1 MQRLILTGILMVS
14 FLIPA
19 QAQILKNLKKKVEHR
34 VEQKVS
40 DKIADKAASEAGKSV
55 DKAMEPGNDQSGFP
69 MGTAQADLSEVPE
82 SYEFEWRYV
91 MKMENKKGETQLN
104 YFLKK
109 DAPYFGFK
117 LPNSEEMFMV
127 MDESRNLMVNF
138 MNSKGHKMITA
149 SRISKSALQETTDE
163 NERDEYSFKKLG
175 SKTILGYNCRGFKAE
190 NKDGVYTF
198 YITSEP
204 DISFM
209 DIYKLDKAN
218 LPANFDPKWIKDGK
232 GLMMQMILEDKKNAK
247 NNLIMTCVALEKES
261 VILRKSDYKSLAG
274 Y

>member
-1 MQRLILTGILMVS
+1 MKKLILTGVLMVL

-19 QAQILKNLKKKVEHR
+19 EAQVLKNLKKKVDHR
-34 VEQKVS
+34 VEQKVT

-55 DKAMEPGNDQSGFP
+55 DKAMEPGYNNSGFP
-69 MGTAQADLSEVPE
+69 MGAAQADLSEVPE
-82 SYEFEWRYV
+82 IYEFEWRYV
-91 MKMENKKGETQLN
+91 MKMENKEGETNLN

-109 DAPYFGFK
+109 DAPYFGFE
-117 LPNSEEMFMV
+117 LPNSGEMFMV
-127 MDESRNLMVNF
+127 MDQSRNLMVNY
-138 MNSKGHKMITA
+138 MNSKGTKMITA
-149 SRISKSALQETTDE
+149 SKISKSALDETEDKK
-163 NERDEYSFKKLG
+163 ERDETTFKKIDG
-175 SKTILGYNCRGFKAE
+175 KTIMGYKCRGFQAE

-209 DIYKLDKAN
+209 DIYKSDKTK
-218 LPANFDPKWIKDGK
+218 LPANFDPNWIEDGK
-232 GLMMQMILEDKKNAK
+232 GLTMQMILEDKKNAK
-247 NNLIMTCVALEKES
+247 NNLVMTCVTLEKQS

>member
-1 MQRLILTGILMVS
+1 MVF

-19 QAQILKNLKKKVEHR
+19 QAQVLKNLKKKVEQR

-82 SYEFEWRYV
+82 TYEFDWKYV
-91 MKMENKKGETQLN
+91 LEMQNKEGETQLN

-117 LPNSEEMFMV
+117 LPNSDEMFMV
-127 MDESRNLMVNF
+127 MDQSRNLMVNYID
-138 MNSKGHKMITA
+138 SKGTKMMTA
-149 SRISKSALQETTDE
+149 SRISKSALEETANE
-163 NERDEYSFKKLG
+163 NKRDEYTFKKIG
-175 SKTILGYNCRGFKAE
+175 GKTIMGYNCSGFQAE

-209 DIYKLDKAN
+209 DIYRSDKTN
-218 LPANFDPKWIKDGK
+218 LPANFDPKWIEDGK
-232 GLMMQMILEDKKNAK
+232 GLMMQMILEDKKKPK
-247 NNLIMTCVALEKES
+247 NNLVMTCVALEKQS
-261 VILRKSDYKSLAG
+261 VKLRKSDYKSFAG
-274 Y
+274 N

>member
-1 MQRLILTGILMVS
+1 MKKLILTGVMMVF

-40 DKIADKAASEAGKSV
+40 DKAASETGKPV
-55 DKAMEPGNDQSGFP
+55 DKAMEPGYNRSGFP
-69 MGTAQADLSEVPE
+69 MGAGQADLSEVPE

-91 MKMENKKGETQLN
+91 MKMENKEGETLLN

-117 LPNSEEMFMV
+117 LQNSEEIFMV
-127 MDESRNLMVNF
+127 MDESRNLMVNY

-149 SRISKSALQETTDE
+149 SRISKSALNEMEDE
-163 NERDEYSFKKLG
+163 NERDETTFKKIG
-175 SKTILGYNCRGFKAE
+175 SKTIMGYNCRGFQAE

-198 YITSEP
+198 YITNER

-209 DIYKLDKAN
+209 DIYKSDNTK
-218 LPANFDPKWIKDGK
+218 LPANFDPKWIEDGK
-232 GLMMQMILEDKKNAK
+232 GLTMQMILEDKQNAK
-247 NNLIMTCVALEKES
+247 NNLVMTCIALEKQS

-274 Y
+274 N

>member
-1 MQRLILTGILMVS
+1 MKKLILTGVLMVF

-19 QAQILKNLKKKVEHR
+19 QAQVLRNLKKKVEQR
-34 VEQKVS
+34 VEQKGY
-40 DKIADKAASEAGKSV
+40 DKTASETDKSIGRG
-55 DKAMEPGNDQSGFP
+55 MQSQYNNSGFP

-82 SYEFEWRYV
+82 TYEFEWQYV
-91 MKMENKKGETQLN
+91 MKMENEDGEMHLN

-117 LPNSEEMFMV
+117 FPNSEEMFMV
-127 MDESRNLMVNF
+127 MDESRNLIVNY
-138 MNSKGHKMITA
+138 MSSNGTKMIIA
-149 SRISKSALQETTDE
+149 SRISKSALNETKDETKDE
-163 NERDEYSFKKLG
+163 NERDEYTFKKID
-175 SKTILGYNCRGFKAE
+175 SKTIMGYKCRGFQAE

-209 DIYKLDKAN
+209 DIYKSDKTK
-218 LPANFDPKWIKDGK
+218 LPANFDSKWIEDGK

-247 NNLIMTCVALEKES
+247 KNLIMTCVALEKQS
-261 VILRKSDYKSLAG
+261 VILHKSDYKSLSG
-274 Y
+274 N